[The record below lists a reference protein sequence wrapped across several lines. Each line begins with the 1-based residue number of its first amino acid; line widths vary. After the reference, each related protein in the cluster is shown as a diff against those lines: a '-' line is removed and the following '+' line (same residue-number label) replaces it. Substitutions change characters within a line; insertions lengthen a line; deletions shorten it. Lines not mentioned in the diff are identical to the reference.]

1 MIDPANAARAAL
13 AAGDPQ
19 NALRIAQANVA
30 AQPSDVGAARLY
42 AIVCSELGAVDGE
55 RAWRR
60 VLALSDGDPEAHYM
74 LGNAE
79 GDRGDFAAAADHFRA
94 ALVRAPAHPQLRASL
109 GLALEAL
116 GRIREAETCFRQAL
130 DGAREPHYALIAN
143 LARNLFLQ
151 RRYAEALHYFDALA
165 KNFSVTDA
173 TQNAAHAACLSFIGR
188 DDEAEA
194 AFRRAIEQDPSAPGV
209 PRDYAAFL
217 MRRARHADAMR
228 VLEQAQVESGKD
240 LLATSML
247 LVCRL
252 HLGDWRAIDA
262 LRALIVDRAANGL
275 HSADDIVPAYDFL
288 AICDDPLLQRTVA
301 QSWARGEAPDIAP
314 ATSAQKR
321 GRQKLRLGFVS
332 SDYSNHP
339 VGRLVV
345 GLFEHLDRSRF
356 QVTAYATSSGAAD
369 TFGARIKAAVD
380 RYRTLDRRDPDASA
394 RTVAADACDVL
405 FDLNGFSGGEAIRLF
420 ARRPAPMQMNFLGY
434 AGTLGSSVYDFI
446 VTDRY
451 CVPPEHQDAFA
462 EQLFYVDPCYLP
474 SDPKRLLASP
484 ARNRADYSLPQGA
497 FVFCASVAIYK
508 ILPEMFGRWIE
519 LLREVRGSVLWL
531 RHLTSDRV
539 ERLRMSAER
548 LGVDGA
554 RLIAAPGEGI
564 DHYLARF
571 ALADLFLDSFPF
583 GSHTTVND
591 ALFAGL
597 PAVTIAGASFA
608 GRASAS
614 QLRTAGLAQLIA
626 RDFDDYTEIARSL
639 AGDRTH
645 LAEIRQMLVDTR
657 ARSPLFDMD
666 AYARSFETALV
677 NARETHASSPAR

>member
-19 NALRIAQANVA
+19 KALRVAQANVA

-42 AIVCSELGAVDGE
+42 AIVCSELGAVDTE

-79 GDRGDFAAAADHFRA
+79 GDRGDFTAAADHFRA
-94 ALVRAPAHPQLRASL
+94 ALVRAPAHPQIRASL
-109 GLALEAL
+109 GLAL
-116 GRIREAETCFRQAL
+116 FQ
-130 DGAREPHYALIAN
+130 
-143 LARNLFLQ
+143 Q
-151 RRYAEALHYFDALA
+151 RRYAEALHCFDAIA
-165 KNFSVTDA
+165 KNFPVTHA
-173 TQNAAHAACLSFIGR
+173 TLTAAYAACLSFAGR
-188 DDEAEA
+188 DDEAGA
-194 AFRRAIEQDPSAPGV
+194 AFRRAIEQDAAAPGV
-209 PRDYAAFL
+209 ARDYAAFL
-217 MRRARHADAMR
+217 MRRARHADALR
-228 VLEQAQVESGKD
+228 VLEQARAESGKD
-240 LLATSML
+240 LLAASML

-262 LRALIVDRAANGL
+262 LRARIVDRVANGL

-288 AICDDPLLQRTVA
+288 AICDDPRLQRTVA
-301 QSWARGEAPDIAP
+301 QSWARGEAPDIAS
-314 ATSAQKR
+314 ASRAQKGDR
-321 GRQKLRLGFVS
+321 RNLRLGFVS

-339 VGRLVV
+339 VGRLVI
-345 GLFEHLDRSRF
+345 GLFEHLDRTRF
-356 QVTAYATSSGAAD
+356 DVTAYATSNGAEDA
-369 TFGARIKAAVD
+369 FGARIKAAVD

-394 RTVAADACDVL
+394 RTVAADAIDVL

-434 AGTLGSSVYDFI
+434 TGTLGSSVYDFI

-451 CVPPEHQDAFA
+451 CVPPERQDAFT

-474 SDPKRLLASP
+474 SDPKRRLASA

-497 FVFCASVAIYK
+497 LVFCAAVAVYK
-508 ILPEMFGRWIE
+508 IVPEMFGRWIE
-519 LLREVRGSVLWL
+519 LLREVPGSVLWL
-531 RHLTSDRV
+531 RHLPSDCI
-539 ERLRMSAER
+539 ERLRASAER

-614 QLRTAGLAQLIA
+614 QLRAAGLAELIA

-639 AGDRTH
+639 AGNRTR
-645 LAEIRQMLVDTR
+645 LAEIRQMLIETR
-657 ARSPLFDMD
+657 AQSPLFDANM
-666 AYARSFETALV
+666 YARSFETALV
-677 NARETHASSPAR
+677 SACETHASGPNR